1 MGRYEMRVQRVGRAR
16 TLLASWVSELC
27 IQLPSAQRS
36 IVALAEEEEEEE
48 RNVAVATIC
57 SSRLSSGD
65 EL

>member
-36 IVALAEEEEEEE
+36 IVAEEEEEE